1 MKKKY
6 IDYYQSL
13 KWGYCY
19 LNKLEYLRAK
29 SEFSN
34 ALSCENVPKFYR
46 EKIHFY
52 RAITNYRL
60 KEKTFDLEIIF
71 DENNSESKLGFQ
83 MIFLRTLRL
92 DKLGMY
98 ELALEYIEENIISD
112 YKYQKEFNELII
124 HLSEE
129 TQLFCKMLFN

>member
-1 MKKKY
+1 M
-6 IDYYQSL
+6 DYYQSL

-52 RAITNYRL
+52 RAITNYHL
-60 KEKTFDLEIIF
+60 KENFSDLEIIF
-71 DENNSESKLGFQ
+71 DENNSDSKGFQ
-83 MIFLRTLRL
+83 IMFLRTLRY
-92 DKLGMY
+92 DKLGEY
-98 ELALEYIEENIISD
+98 ELALGCIEKHIIYD
-112 YKYQKEFNELII
+112 YKYQKDFNELIV
-124 HLSEE
+124 HLSKEL
-129 TQLFCKMLFN
+129 QLILKMRF